1 MNGSG
6 SEDLLSEASELIQGK
21 FAIFFYFCCNYFC
34 CNFWIASLN
43 FLISGLNT
51 ILQKQN
57 VQIQQKQNIIN
68 NQRDKIH
75 KVSDV
80 KSNAPQKDTKLLSFA
95 QFWNHQSVAISYIFE
110 THMTLNRL
118 IEQAHWQIMGMTHV
132 VLGSRILV
140 GYLVIKI
147 ELWFFRFWFSK

>member
-1 MNGSG
+1 MTTETTYPTLGRMTIADREWPSG
-6 SEDLLSEASELIQGK
+6 TRTPLYMYP
-21 FAIFFYFCCNYFC
+21 IFWFYNLFCTCKI
-34 CNFWIASLN
+34 NFN
-43 FLISGLNT
+43 SGLNT

-95 QFWNHQSVAISYIFE
+95 QFWNHQSVAISYLFE

-118 IEQAHWQIMGMTHV
+118 IDISHMGMTHV

-147 ELWFFRFWFSK
+147 EFWFFRFWFSK